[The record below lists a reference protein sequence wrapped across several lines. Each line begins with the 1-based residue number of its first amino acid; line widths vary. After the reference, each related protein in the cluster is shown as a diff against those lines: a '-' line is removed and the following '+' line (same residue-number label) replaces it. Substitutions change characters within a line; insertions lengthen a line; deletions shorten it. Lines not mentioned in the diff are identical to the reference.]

1 MLNVPP
7 HVASQRQQ
15 ELIVRQQISSLR
27 IQVSSAI
34 FVRLADAKYVNYCQ
48 AMIRKAIHES
58 DPFGVNRE
66 SVEAEPVSV
75 AVEVDVNP
83 EAAFSIH
90 AANAFLHHL
99 GLLDAEQKLTQK
111 DTDEQ
116 VANST
121 NGQIITDVN

>member
-15 ELIVRQQISSLR
+15 ELIVRQQISNLR

-34 FVRLADAKYVNYCQ
+34 FVRLADAKYVNSCQ
-48 AMIRKAIHES
+48 AMIRKAIHET
-58 DPFGVNRE
+58 DPFGVNQE
-66 SVEAEPVSV
+66 PAEPVSV
-75 AVEVDVNP
+75 KMEVDVNP

-90 AANAFLHHL
+90 AANVFLHYL
-99 GLLDAEQKLTQK
+99 GLLDAEQELTQK

-116 VANST
+116 VANSI